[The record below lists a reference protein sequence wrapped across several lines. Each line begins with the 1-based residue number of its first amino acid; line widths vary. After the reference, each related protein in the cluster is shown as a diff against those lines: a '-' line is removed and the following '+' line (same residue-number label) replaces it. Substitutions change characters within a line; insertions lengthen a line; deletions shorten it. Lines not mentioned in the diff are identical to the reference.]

1 MTIYQTSVFQSTNIV
16 THGCTKMTEKLTRT
30 DRMQKV
36 IDEAKANPPSDEQRR
51 KNKRTNWI
59 VLLVLFSFI
68 AYGCVDLVTESDDE
82 IAAKEAQELAE
93 QAEKA
98 EQERIKAEEE
108 RIQAEEIDSFKTE
121 MEGTLSDNGYTAEIY
136 IDPTGFACCYI
147 YSPMSYYE
155 VESITKGM
163 VKGIRNMETVNGHTV
178 YI

>member
-1 MTIYQTSVFQSTNIV
+1 MA
-16 THGCTKMTEKLTRT
+16 EKLTRT
-30 DRMQKV
+30 ERIQKV
-36 IDEAKANPPSDEQRR
+36 LDEAKANPPSDEQRR

-68 AYGCVDLVTESDDE
+68 AYGCVDLVTDSDDE
-82 IAAKEAQELAE
+82 IAAREAQELAE

-98 EQERIKAEEE
+98 EKERIKAEEERIKAENE
-108 RIQAEEIDSFKTE
+108 RIQAEEIDSFETE
-121 MEGTLSDNGYTAEIY
+121 MEGILQDNGYTADIY
-136 IDPTGFACCYI
+136 IDPTGLACCYI
-147 YSPMSYYE
+147 YSSMSYYE